1 MKHKSHSYIYNAER
15 TYEGANELL
24 KRNDKED
31 GIMHTKTMEGLI
43 GARTNMELLNTPFR
57 VFKEARRKGD
67 TEMMERAMGYMG
79 DFHEDAYEYKEKADE
94 GMKKDVEETRRIAEE
109 QREEAIEKRRE
120 EREKLEERI
129 EENRNADTNTNTD
142 TVEISEEGKV
152 LLKGNTEL
160 DSADSDVTNT
170 DTVKEPVTY
179 TKTGETVSEEQS
191 PSISVSV

>member
-1 MKHKSHSYIYNAER
+1 
-15 TYEGANELL
+15 
-24 KRNDKED
+24 
-31 GIMHTKTMEGLI
+31 MHTKTMEGLI

-67 TEMMERAMGYMG
+67 TAKMEQAMGYMG

-94 GMKKDVEETRRIAEE
+94 GMKKDVEETRKIAEA

-120 EREKLEERI
+120 ERKKLEEQI
-129 EENRNADTNTNTD
+129 EEKRNSDTDTD

-152 LLKGNTEL
+152 LLKDTTGL
-160 DSADSDVTNT
+160 DSMDSDVTKT
-170 DTVKEPVTY
+170 DAAKEPVTY
-179 TKTGETVSEEQS
+179 TKTGETVSEEQG